1 MYQRRGR
8 ELTARDRAIA
18 AWLWSGKE
26 AVVAGCSAAALLG
39 AEWIDPH
46 APAELVCD
54 RTRPPS
60 SIVTRNETLTDCE
73 VTLVNGVPVT
83 SPARTVFDLGRR
95 PGLTVAVIR
104 IDALTRATGVT
115 SKDVYPLVH
124 SRRGARGMKQLRRV
138 LPLIDA
144 GAESPQETRT
154 RLVLMRGGLPRPQT
168 QIEVRNV
175 WDAVLA
181 RIDMGWEEWRVGVE
195 YDGGQHWMDPRIR
208 AYDIDR
214 TAELERRGWR
224 LVRVSADLLRHRPEV
239 VVDRTR
245 RALVAAG
252 CPM

>member
-1 MYQRRGR
+1 
-8 ELTARDRAIA
+8 
-18 AWLWSGKE
+18 
-26 AVVAGCSAAALLG
+26 
-39 AEWIDPH
+39 
-46 APAELVCD
+46 
-54 RTRPPS
+54 
-60 SIVTRNETLTDCE
+60 
-73 VTLVNGVPVT
+73 
-83 SPARTVFDLGRR
+83 
-95 PGLTVAVIR
+95 
-104 IDALTRATGVT
+104 
-115 SKDVYPLVH
+115 
-124 SRRGARGMKQLRRV
+124 MKQLRRV

-239 VVDRTR
+239 VVDRAR